1 MKRFQGTLSAFF
13 VVVLLAVGAAA
24 IMSAQTAL
32 QAQMSL
38 RPLTAR
44 DITDFKLSSASQRS
58 AGLYTIGLGQPAY
71 LEAQVNIALP
81 AADIVGVTWELA
93 NRPATSKAELSD
105 SPLGENVP
113 IFEPSDRLAARVAG
127 RKLLRPDVVG
137 MYTVK
142 ATITTTS
149 SGTAEVGQT
158 IIGATY
164 VGIQRCAVCHSGA
177 VGSDKVTPWSKTKHA
192 KIFKDGV
199 NGVASDHYGANCIR
213 CHTVGYDADPAAVNG
228 GFDDVA
234 KQVGWTLPAVENQ
247 KPGAFE
253 ALPAALK
260 NVGNI
265 QCENCH
271 GPGSQHAATG
281 SRILISVSLGSGVC
295 AQCHASGTNH
305 IKSTE
310 WVGSLH
316 SAATSY
322 PSGAGREG
330 CVGCHTGAG
339 FIGRMSEA
347 KTVDTKYSALNCQTC
362 HESHGRTTPATN
374 KLLLRNLTPV
384 KLMDGTVVE
393 NAGYGAVCMNC
404 HQSRQN
410 ASVYVTTTVGSAR
423 FGPHHSPQAD
433 MLAGANGFTYGRY
446 IPSSAHVFVV
456 EDTCAHCHMQPA
468 TGATDPAFLKS
479 GGHTFKMGIAGD
491 DKKPPVY
498 RVDACYECHGPK
510 TSLFDYQL
518 MDYDNDGMIEG
529 VQTEIQ
535 RLLDR
540 LALQL
545 PPVGKPKTEFTI
557 DSTWTAPQLAAA
569 YNWQFVAYDGS
580 RGIHNTAYAVGLLKA
595 SIADLASRK

>member
-1 MKRFQGTLSAFF
+1 
-13 VVVLLAVGAAA
+13 VVVLLAAGTAA
-24 IMSAQTAL
+24 IMRAQTAL
-32 QAQMSL
+32 QAQLSL

-44 DITDFKLSSASQRS
+44 DITDYKLPSTSQRS

-71 LEAQVNIALP
+71 LEAQVNIAIP
-81 AADIVGVTWELA
+81 AADIAGVTWALA
-93 NRPATSKAELSD
+93 SRPATSKAELSD
-105 SPLGENVP
+105 SPLGADVP

-142 ATITTTS
+142 ATIATTS
-149 SGTAEVGQT
+149 GGTAEVGQT

-192 KIFKDGV
+192 NIFKDGM
-199 NGVASDHYGANCIR
+199 NGVASDHYGANCLR
-213 CHTVGYDADPAAVNG
+213 CHTVGYDADPSAVNG

-234 KQVGWTLPAVENQ
+234 TQLKWTFPTVQ
-247 KPGAFE
+247 KAGTYE

-316 SAATSY
+316 AAATSY

-347 KTVDTKYSALNCQTC
+347 KTVDTKYTAINCQTC
-362 HESHGRTTPATN
+362 HESHGRTTPAAN

-384 KLMDGTVVE
+384 KLMDGTVLDK
-393 NAGYGAVCMNC
+393 AGYGAVCMNC

-410 ASVYVTTTVGSAR
+410 AATYVTTTVGSAR
-423 FGPHHSPQAD
+423 FGPHYSPQAD
-433 MLAGANGFTYGRY
+433 MLAGANGFNYGRY
-446 IPSSAHVFVV
+446 IPSSAHGAVV
-456 EDTCAHCHMQPA
+456 EDTCAHCHMQPI
-468 TGATDPAFLKS
+468 TDTKNPAFLS
-479 GGHTFKMGIAGD
+479 AGGHTFKMALQAS
-491 DKKPPVY
+491 DKNPVVY
-498 RVDACYECHGPK
+498 QVEACYKCHGPN
-510 TSLFDYQL
+510 TSLFDFQL
-518 MDYDNDGMIEG
+518 FDYDNDGSIDG

-535 RLLDR
+535 HLLDK

-545 PPVGKPKTEFTI
+545 PPAGKPKTELAI
-557 DSTWTAPQLAAA
+557 DSTWTRPQLAAA
-569 YNWQFVAYDGS
+569 YNWQFVKNDGS
-580 RGIHNTAYAVGLLKA
+580 FGIHNTAYAVGLLKA
-595 SIADLASRK
+595 SITDLATQK